1 MKYVD
6 LEVGPGW
13 VVSTRSDAA
22 QLWSWLQEHRGEVLG
37 IDYESNAV
45 DQFDPAYRA
54 RLCQISDGHEAWI
67 MQLERPH
74 GVTKPGDL
82 SMLDAMRTCVRSHD
96 YWVAHYAESDIR
108 FGECAAPG
116 TFRLDQIAPHCVD
129 TQPMLAYYD
138 PRTVTSK
145 EKIDPRI
152 SRSRGLKDTADR
164 LLPEGKILIEAEK
177 AMHARMAE
185 LLKDVPPD
193 STAVARVEHYAPV
206 IGYFGLSHTPTS
218 AKRALAHLGIV
229 SPRKT
234 PKGNDS
240 WTTDALEEVRPGL
253 TGESAE
259 VVDALLAL
267 RAVKQ
272 RPDKEGWGW
281 ANIPDDDET
290 YLRYAGLDPLMT
302 VRLWHLMVKEIKARG
317 QWPAVKQALKL
328 QWHIDL
334 MTLRGK
340 LVDGPYARWL
350 DNLYAEVIS
359 THADELERRGI
370 NRTASGASI
379 GKTFT
384 ALGIRSPKQTKSGD
398 KECWDKDVLAGLVKD
413 PATPPAAVELAQT
426 IKAVR
431 GATKFRAAYMKPM
444 LTGLTRDGKVHC
456 GCRSIGAIT
465 GRQSAQRPALHQ
477 IPDRSDQKIRAA
489 FIAPEG
495 WVYVGADISQGEPR
509 MMAARSGDPNLA
521 RDLLAGDFYSALA
534 TMAYGSAYI
543 PADGENKN
551 ASTPSYLMRDGSKM
565 GFLLRCY
572 GGGDEK
578 LANKLGR
585 DMQFAKDT
593 RKRWD
598 TEYHVLAEYERKLN
612 WQPHVVLDSGRI
624 CPLWDRYFVTDD
636 GQILLKHDK
645 PSRVGLNYDTQG
657 SLADYLNNAAE
668 RVIDAGWSWA
678 LSLMIHDEILCCVP
692 ENKADDCVK
701 MLEEC
706 MTSTY
711 RGMPIICKAKIN
723 GRTWAPQANTGFD
736 PAEIEE
742 LANVE

>member
-1 MKYVD
+1 MRYVD
-6 LEVGPGW
+6 LEVGPSW
-13 VVSTRSDAA
+13 VVSSRSDAA
-22 QLWSWLQEHRGEVLG
+22 QLWAWLQEHRGEVLG

-54 RLCQISDGHEAWI
+54 RLCQISNGHEAWI
-67 MQLERPH
+67 MQLERP
-74 GVTKPGDL
+74 GV
-82 SMLDAMRTCVRSHD
+82 LDAMRTCVHAHP
-96 YWVAHYAESDIR
+96 YWVAHYAEADIR
-108 FGECAAPG
+108 FGERAAPG
-116 TFRLDQIAPHCVD
+116 TFRLDQITPHCVD
-129 TQPMLAYYD
+129 TQPVLAYYD

-152 SRSRGLKDTADR
+152 SRSRGLKDTVDR
-164 LLPEGKILIEAEK
+164 LLPEGHVLVEAET

-185 LLKDVPPD
+185 LLKDAPPD
-193 STAVARVEHYAPV
+193 PAAVARVEHYAPV

-218 AKRALAHLGIV
+218 AKRALAHLGVV

-240 WTTDALEEVRPGL
+240 WTTAALEEVRPSL

-281 ANIPDDDET
+281 ANIGDDDET

-317 QWPAVKQALKL
+317 QWPAVRQALKL

-384 ALGIRSPKQTKSGD
+384 ELGVHSPKQTKSGE

-413 PATPPAAVELAQT
+413 PTTPPAAVELAQT

-431 GATKFRAAYMKPM
+431 GATKFRAAYVKPM
-444 LTGLTRDGKVHC
+444 LDGLARDGKVHC
-456 GCRSIGAIT
+456 GMRAIGTIT
-465 GRQSAQRPALHQ
+465 GRQSAQRPALQ
-477 IPDRSDQKIRAA
+477 QLPKRSDKRIRPA
-489 FIAPEG
+489 FRAREG
-495 WVYVGADISQGEPR
+495 WVYITCDINKGEPH
-509 MMAARSGDPNLA
+509 MMAACSGDKNLL
-521 RDLLAGDFYSALA
+521 RDLKAGDFYGSLA
-534 TMAYGSAYI
+534 TYAFGNAYHPEDKKDVES
-543 PADGENKN
+543 
-551 ASTPSYLMRDGSKM
+551 PSFRMYDGSKV

-572 GGGDEK
+572 GGGNDK
-578 LANKLGR
+578 LANALGR
-585 DMQFAKDT
+585 DLDFAKET
-593 RKRWD
+593 RGRWD
-598 TEYHVLAEYERKLN
+598 SEYHVLAEYERKLN

-624 CPLWDRYFVTDD
+624 CPLWDRYFVTED
-636 GQILLKHDK
+636 GQVLLKHDK
-645 PSRVGLNYDTQG
+645 PSRNALNYRTQG
-657 SLADYLNNAAE
+657 GLADLVNNSVE
-668 RVIDAGWSWA
+668 YIIDEGYSWT
-678 LSLMIHDEILCCVP
+678 LRMLVHDEVVGCAPI
-692 ENKADDCVK
+692 ERAEEVK
-701 MLEEC
+701 LVYKRA
-706 MTSTY
+706 MTRVY
-711 RGMPIICKAKIN
+711 RGVQFTCDADIEGP
-723 GRTWAPQANTGFD
+723 TWTPQKNTGFD
-736 PAEIEE
+736 LTEIKE
-742 LANVE
+742 LADVE

>member
-22 QLWSWLQEHRGEVLG
+22 QLWAWLQEHHGDVLG
-37 IDYESNAV
+37 IDFESNAV

-54 RLCQISDGHEAWI
+54 RLCQISDGREAWI
-67 MQLERPH
+67 MQLERP
-74 GVTKPGDL
+74 GV
-82 SMLDAMRTCVRSHD
+82 LDAMRTCVHAHP
-96 YWVAHYAESDIR
+96 YWVAHYAEADIR
-108 FGECAAPG
+108 FGERAAPG
-116 TFRLDQIAPHCVD
+116 TFRLDQVTPHAAC
-129 TQPMLAYYD
+129 TQPVLAYYD

-152 SRSRGLKDTADR
+152 SRSRGLKDTVDR
-164 LLPEGKILIEAEK
+164 LLPEGHVLVEAET

-185 LLKDVPPD
+185 LLKDAPPD
-193 STAVARVEHYAPV
+193 PAAAAKVEHYAPV

-240 WTTDALEEVRPGL
+240 WTTDALEEVRPSL
-253 TGESAE
+253 IGESAE

-281 ANIPDDDET
+281 ANIGDDDET

-302 VRLWHLMVKEIKARG
+302 VRLWHLMVKEVKARG
-317 QWPAVKQALKL
+317 QWPAVRQALKL

-379 GKTFT
+379 GKIFI
-384 ALGIRSPKQTKSGD
+384 ALGVHSPKMTKSKEAP

-431 GATKFRAAYMKPM
+431 GATKFRAAYVKPM
-444 LTGLTRDGKVHC
+444 LIGLTRDNRIHC
-456 GCRSIGAIT
+456 GCRAIGTIT

-489 FIAPEG
+489 FRAQEG

-509 MMAARSGDPNLA
+509 MMAARSGDPKLA

-534 TMAYGSAYI
+534 ALAYGNAFNSAE
-543 PADGENKN
+543 GKM
-551 ASTPSYLMRDGSKM
+551 SGTTSYPMRDGSKI

-578 LANKLGR
+578 LANALGK
-585 DMQFAKDT
+585 DLQFAKDT

-598 TEYHVLAEYERKLN
+598 SEYHVLAEYERKLN
-612 WQPHVVLDSGRI
+612 WQPHVILDSGRI

-636 GQILLKHDK
+636 GQVLLKHDK

-692 ENKADDCVK
+692 EDKADDCVK
-701 MLEEC
+701 MLEQC

-711 RGMPIICKAKIN
+711 RSMPIICKAKIN

-736 PAEIEE
+736 LAEIKE
-742 LANVE
+742 LADVE